1 MVRAFFFGSRLRL
14 CRLILAW
21 RRVFLVT
28 PRKKKSISL
37 FQRKSGFILSKICM
51 NKKEQKI
58 YKVEKQATKT
68 KTTTSFMHEKIMYI
82 ATNEVNLHSDLTE
95 VAIAVLNELPG
106 IGPQQ

>member
-1 MVRAFFFGSRLRL
+1 
-14 CRLILAW
+14 
-21 RRVFLVT
+21 
-28 PRKKKSISL
+28 
-37 FQRKSGFILSKICM
+37 M